1 MGSSTGAVSDLTLRM
16 RLTLLLALILG
27 SCLLVNLINAGT
39 SRSRNTLK
47 KCKGPSSR
55 GSTRCRPNVAKPT
68 STSTSNNSGTT
79 RKPST
84 KPTRK
89 TTRSTRLPVKK
100 RTTVRSKE
108 NNSGSSSS
116 SSSKLP
122 TRKTTRSTSSLPKK
136 KRTTVSSVSQT
147 DEESDSVSTS
157 KKIKASAKKYFQKVK
172 SRLQEAAVWYVDNK
186 DKTVDQIL
194 VERWREKGEC
204 AGAKSNKSKRK
215 SCVSAALEESDDDTP
230 EQKQVKDAL
239 KSLLEEDPDQVYEF
253 LNTSSSRTFRDIENE
268 EETQDKLTPENSGS
282 STSNL
287 RNLGATRRP
296 SIKLPKKVIRKPLP
310 KKKRPT
316 VRSEENDSVSS
327 RSSGSRPSFKLP
339 KKRRPTDVSSVSP
352 TDDCQ
357 LPEDGRF
364 KRSPGAPGGGKG
376 KGGCSRPVSVP
387 VSLPTKPTIKTPVRP
402 STKN

>member
-1 MGSSTGAVSDLTLRM
+1 MGSSTGALSDLTLRM

-186 DKTVDQIL
+186 DKTVDEIL

-204 AGAKSNKSKRK
+204 AGARSNKSKRK

-253 LNTSSSRTFRDIENE
+253 LSTSSSRTFRDIENE

-282 STSNL
+282 PTSNL
-287 RNLGATRRP
+287 RNLGATRKP
-296 SIKLPKKVIRKPLP
+296 SINLPKKVIRKPLP
-310 KKKRPT
+310 KKKRP
-316 VRSEENDSVSS
+316 
-327 RSSGSRPSFKLP
+327 SFKQLP
-339 KKRRPTDVSSVSP
+339 KKNVSSVSP

-364 KRSPGAPGGGKG
+364 KRSPGAPGGGK
-376 KGGCSRPVSVP
+376 
-387 VSLPTKPTIKTPVRP
+387 
-402 STKN
+402 

>member
-100 RTTVRSKE
+100 RTTVSSKE
-108 NNSGSSSS
+108 NNSGSSSR

-136 KRTTVSSVSQT
+136 RTTVSSVSQT
-147 DEESDSVSTS
+147 DEERDSVSSS

-215 SCVSAALEESDDDTP
+215 SCVSAALEESEDDTP

-253 LNTSSSRTFRDIENE
+253 LSTSSSRTFRDIENE
-268 EETQDKLTPENSGS
+268 EGTS
-282 STSNL
+282 SSSSNL
-287 RNLGATRRP
+287 
-296 SIKLPKKVIRKPLP
+296 
-310 KKKRPT
+310 PT
-316 VRSEENDSVSS
+316 VSSDSQTDEESDSVSTS
-327 RSSGSRPSFKLP
+327 RK
-339 KKRRPTDVSSVSP
+339 
-352 TDDCQ
+352 
-357 LPEDGRF
+357 
-364 KRSPGAPGGGKG
+364 
-376 KGGCSRPVSVP
+376 
-387 VSLPTKPTIKTPVRP
+387 IKA
-402 STKN
+402 SAK

>member
-1 MGSSTGAVSDLTLRM
+1 M

-55 GSTRCRPNVAKPT
+55 GSTRCRQNVGKPT

-186 DKTVDQIL
+186 DKTVDEIL

-215 SCVSAALEESDDDTP
+215 SCVSAALEESEDDTP

-253 LNTSSSRTFRDIENE
+253 LSTSSSRTFRDIENE
-268 EETQDKLTPENSGS
+268 EEIQDKLTPENSGS

-287 RNLGATRRP
+287 KNLVSTRRP

-310 KKKRPT
+310 KKKRP
-316 VRSEENDSVSS
+316 
-327 RSSGSRPSFKLP
+327 SFKQLP
-339 KKRRPTDVSSVSP
+339 KKRRPIDVSSVSP

-357 LPEDGRF
+357 LPEDGR
-364 KRSPGAPGGGKG
+364 
-376 KGGCSRPVSVP
+376 
-387 VSLPTKPTIKTPVRP
+387 
-402 STKN
+402 

>member
-68 STSTSNNSGTT
+68 STSNSNNSGTT

-89 TTRSTRLPVKK
+89 PTRPTRLPVKK
-100 RTTVRSKE
+100 R
-108 NNSGSSSS
+108 
-116 SSSKLP
+116 P
-122 TRKTTRSTSSLPKK
+122 
-136 KRTTVSSVSQT
+136 TVSSVSQT
-147 DEESDSVSTS
+147 GEENDSVSSS
-157 KKIKASAKKYFQKVK
+157 KKIKASAEKYFQRAK

-186 DKTVDQIL
+186 DKTVDEIL

-204 AGAKSNKSKRK
+204 VGAKSNKSKRK
-215 SCVSAALEESDDDTP
+215 SCVSAALEESEDDTP

-253 LNTSSSRTFRDIENE
+253 LSTSSSRTFRDIENE
-268 EETQDKLTPENSGS
+268 EGTS
-282 STSNL
+282 SSSSNL
-287 RNLGATRRP
+287 PNVSSDSQTG
-296 SIKLPKKVIRKPLP
+296 
-310 KKKRPT
+310 
-316 VRSEENDSVSS
+316 EERDSVATS
-327 RSSGSRPSFKLP
+327 
-339 KKRRPTDVSSVSP
+339 KK
-352 TDDCQ
+352 
-357 LPEDGRF
+357 
-364 KRSPGAPGGGKG
+364 
-376 KGGCSRPVSVP
+376 
-387 VSLPTKPTIKTPVRP
+387 IKA
-402 STKN
+402 SAKK